1 MIRTSWTWLLALS
14 VSLALAGCGGGGED
28 AATEEVGEEASAT
41 MAEPVDPA
49 IAATITGR
57 VAFTGEQPPQV
68 RIRMDA
74 VPACVQANSDPVYVQ
89 NVVINENDTLRNVFV
104 YVKEGLGDARYPVP
118 SEDVELDQSGCM
130 YTPHVVGIMAGQ
142 NIRFKNADPT
152 NHNVHPIPAANREW
166 NQSQPP
172 GAEDIVE
179 QFPRPEVMIPIKCN
193 VHPWMTA
200 YVGVLPHPFFS
211 VTGDD
216 GTFEITGLP
225 PGDYVIEA
233 WHEEYGTFT
242 QNVTVGASETQE
254 IEFTVEG

>member
-1 MIRTSWTWLLALS
+1 
-14 VSLALAGCGGGGED
+14 
-28 AATEEVGEEASAT
+28 
-41 MAEPVDPA
+41 
-49 IAATITGR
+49 
-57 VAFTGEQPPQV
+57 
-68 RIRMDA
+68 
-74 VPACVQANSDPVYVQ
+74 
-89 NVVINENDTLRNVFV
+89 
-104 YVKEGLGDARYPVP
+104 
-118 SEDVELDQSGCM
+118 
-130 YTPHVVGIMAGQ
+130 
-142 NIRFKNADPT
+142 
-152 NHNVHPIPAANREW
+152 
-166 NQSQPP
+166 
-172 GAEDIVE
+172 
-179 QFPRPEVMIPIKCN
+179 MIPIKCN